1 MGCRRGWPWHLAHTD
16 GRKTHGDANGA
27 ICFSARV
34 LWGKPTYG
42 TRRGAHRPGEMERV
56 KEVLGYASEKAGSS
70 ARHDGAA
77 RRDVGGL
84 TEHFLAP
91 PAEPATPPPVWLSD
105 VDHAEGLE
113 EAPGSPGGGATGFE
127 APVESWVQRDAE
139 WDRGSVSVLTALGFT
154 EPASRAALSRHGGS
168 LDLAMAFLCAEEIE
182 DVPPPQPAVR
192 LPHASDARGQ
202 GCLPTRST
210 DAKHAKLDEPESAK
224 AARAACMRGCAAR
237 PGSADGADRR
247 STPVGPTAASGRE
260 ASGQAMGGRSVSTER
275 NFAWPDREDG
285 FPATQP
291 HLTN

>member
-1 MGCRRGWPWHLAHTD
+1 
-16 GRKTHGDANGA
+16 
-27 ICFSARV
+27 
-34 LWGKPTYG
+34 
-42 TRRGAHRPGEMERV
+42 MERV
-56 KEVLGYASEKAGSS
+56 KEVLGYASEKAGCS

-84 TEHFLAP
+84 TEQFLAP

-113 EAPGSPGGGATGFE
+113 EAAGSPGGGATGFE

-139 WDRGSVSVLTALGFT
+139 WDRGSVSVLTALGFA
-154 EPASRAALSRHGGS
+154 EPKVRAALTAHGGS

-210 DAKHAKLDEPESAK
+210 DAKHAKLGTHDEPESAK

-237 PGSADGADRR
+237 PGADGADRR
-247 STPVGPTAASGRE
+247 STPVGVALPTASGRE
-260 ASGQAMGGRSVSTER
+260 PSGQAMGGRSVSTER

-285 FPATQP
+285 LPATQP